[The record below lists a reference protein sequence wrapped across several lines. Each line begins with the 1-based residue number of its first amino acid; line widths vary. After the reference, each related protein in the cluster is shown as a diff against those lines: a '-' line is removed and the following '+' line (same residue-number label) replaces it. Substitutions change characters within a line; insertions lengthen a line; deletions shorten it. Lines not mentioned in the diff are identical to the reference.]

1 MAGPATPVA
10 PHERQPLIDALRG
23 LALAGVL
30 LANLGYLSLYDFTTD
45 AARAGM
51 ASAPFDLIAL
61 KAMEWL
67 VNSKAITVFSLLFGL
82 GFAIQ
87 LERAQARGA
96 GGLRHYLR
104 RLGWLL
110 AIGLAHSYFIWWGDI
125 LTIYAAVGLLLV
137 LFRHAPDRLLLW
149 GGLFI
154 AVLLP
159 TLIGPWMN
167 ALLDGESQRASIYA
181 RSLVAFQ
188 SSSWRETF
196 AANTALVH
204 WTRLMNWSLI
214 CFVLGR
220 FLLGYWAGRR
230 QLLQRAEQHLPLLRR
245 ILWVAAASALVAGG
259 LLLLCNANPEWREQT
274 WGRLL
279 RGSMFRLTPLAL
291 AVAYVAA
298 FALLFQRTRWRAA
311 LGLLAPLGRMAL
323 TNYLVQSVLG
333 IALFYGIGLGIGPWT
348 GTVGWLLAWLGIL
361 AAQIAFSHFWLARFR
376 YGPCEWAWRSLT
388 YGKWQP
394 IRLPR
399 VALAS

>member
-1 MAGPATPVA
+1 MPGPAAPVA

-30 LANLGYLSLYDFTTD
+30 LANLGYLSLYDFTTE
-45 AARAGM
+45 AARA
-51 ASAPFDLIAL
+51 ALPSAAFDHIAL
-61 KAMEWL
+61 TAMEWL

-87 LERAQARGA
+87 LERAQARGV
-96 GGLRHYLR
+96 GGIRHYLR

-110 AIGLAHSYFIWWGDI
+110 LIGLAHSYLIWWGDI
-125 LTIYAAVGLLLV
+125 LTIYAVVGLLLV
-137 LFRHAPDRLLLW
+137 VFRHLPDRWLLW

-159 TLIGPWMN
+159 GLIGPWLN
-167 ALLDGESQRASIYA
+167 SVLDGESQRSAIYA
-181 RSLVAFQ
+181 RSLLAFL
-188 SSSWRETF
+188 SDSWRDSY

-204 WTRLMNWSLI
+204 WTRLMNWSLV

-245 ILWVAAASALVAGG
+245 ILVGAAVVALVAG
-259 LLLLCNANPEWREQT
+259 LLLMLCNANPEWREHT
-274 WGRLL
+274 PGRLL
-279 RGSMFRLTPLAL
+279 RSTSFRLLPLSL
-291 AVAYVAA
+291 AVAYVAL
-298 FALLFQRTRWRAA
+298 FALLFQRAAWRRV
-311 LGLLAPLGRMAL
+311 LGVMAPLGRMAL
-323 TNYLVQSVLG
+323 TNYLMQSVLG
-333 IALFYGIGLGIGPWT
+333 IFLFYGIGLGIGPWT
-348 GTVGWLLAWLGIL
+348 GASGWLLAWLGIL
-361 AAQIAFSHFWLARFR
+361 AAQIVFSHLWLARFR

-394 IRLPR
+394 IRR
-399 VALAS
+399 AGVALAS

>member
-1 MAGPATPVA
+1 MPGPAAPVA

-30 LANLGYLSLYDFTTD
+30 LANLGYLSLYDFTTEASRASLPT
-45 AARAGM
+45 AA
-51 ASAPFDLIAL
+51 FDHFAL
-61 KAMEWL
+61 TAMEWL

-87 LERAQARGA
+87 LERAQARGS
-96 GGLRHYLR
+96 GGLRHYLQ

-110 AIGLAHSYFIWWGDI
+110 VIGLAHSYFIWWGDI
-125 LTIYAAVGLLLV
+125 LTIYAVIGLLLV
-137 LFRHAPDRLLLW
+137 LFRRAPDGVLLW
-149 GGLFI
+149 GGMFI

-159 TLIGPWMN
+159 ALISPWLN
-167 ALLDGESQRASIYA
+167 SVLDGESQRSSIYA
-181 RSLVAFQ
+181 SSLLAF
-188 SSSWRETF
+188 SADSWRDTF

-204 WTRLMNWSLI
+204 WTRLMNWSLV

-230 QLLQRAEQHLPLLRR
+230 QLLQRATEHLPLLRR
-245 ILWVAAASALVAGG
+245 ILVGALIVAVLAGAV
-259 LLLLCNANPEWREQT
+259 LWLFNANPGWREQT
-274 WGRLL
+274 AGRLL
-279 RGSMFRLTPLAL
+279 RGSVLRLAPLAL
-291 AVAYVAA
+291 AIAYAAA
-298 FALLFQRTRWRAA
+298 FALLFQHTRWRRV
-311 LGLLAPLGRMAL
+311 LGILAPLGQMAL
-323 TNYLVQSVLG
+323 TNYLLQSVLG
-333 IALFYGIGLGIGPWT
+333 IFLFYGIGLGIGPNT
-348 GTVGWLLAWLGIL
+348 GLSGWLLAWLGIL
-361 AAQIAFSHFWLARFR
+361 LAQILFSHFWLARFR

>member
-1 MAGPATPVA
+1 MPGTAAPVA

-30 LANLGYLSLYDFTTD
+30 MANLGYLSLYDFTGD
-45 AARAGM
+45 AARA
-51 ASAPFDLIAL
+51 ALPTAAFDLAVL
-61 KAMEWL
+61 KAMELL
-67 VNSKAITVFSLLFGL
+67 VSSKAITLFSLLFGL

-96 GGLRHYLR
+96 GGLRHYLQ

-110 AIGLAHSYFIWWGDI
+110 IIGLAHSYLIWWGDI
-125 LTIYAAVGLLLV
+125 LTIYAVVGLLLV
-137 LFRHAPDRLLLW
+137 LFRHAPDRWLLW

-159 TLIGPWMN
+159 GLIGPWLN
-167 ALLDGESQRASIYA
+167 SVIDGESQRSSIYA
-181 RSLVAFQ
+181 RSLLAFV
-188 SSSWRETF
+188 SDSWRDTF

-220 FLLGYWAGRR
+220 FLIGYWAGRR
-230 QLLQRAEQHLPLLRR
+230 QLLQRAEDHLPLLRR
-245 ILWVAAASALVAGG
+245 ILIGALAVAIVAGA
-259 LLLLCNANPEWREQT
+259 LLLLCNANPDWREHMA
-274 WGRLL
+274 GRLL
-279 RGSMFRLTPLAL
+279 RSTVFRLAPLAL
-291 AVAYVAA
+291 AIAYAA
-298 FALLFQRTRWRAA
+298 GFVLLFQRAAWRRVLMGLA
-311 LGLLAPLGRMAL
+311 LLGRMAL
-323 TNYLVQSVLG
+323 TNYLMQSVLG
-333 IALFYGIGLGIGPWT
+333 IFLFYGIGLGIGPWT
-348 GTVGWLLAWLGIL
+348 GLTGWLLAWFGIL

-388 YGKWQP
+388 YGKLQP
-394 IRLPR
+394 IRRPR

>member
-1 MAGPATPVA
+1 MPGTAAPVA

-30 LANLGYLSLYDFTTD
+30 MANLGYLSLYDFTGD
-45 AARAGM
+45 AARA
-51 ASAPFDLIAL
+51 ALPTAAFDLVVL
-61 KAMEWL
+61 KAMELL
-67 VNSKAITVFSLLFGL
+67 VSSKAITLFSLLFGL

-96 GGLRHYLR
+96 GGLRHYLQ

-110 AIGLAHSYFIWWGDI
+110 IIGLAHSYLIWWGDI
-125 LTIYAAVGLLLV
+125 LTIYAVVGLLLV
-137 LFRHAPDRLLLW
+137 LFRHAPDRWLLW

-159 TLIGPWMN
+159 GLIGPWLN
-167 ALLDGESQRASIYA
+167 SVIDGESQRSSIYA
-181 RSLVAFQ
+181 RSLLAFV
-188 SSSWRETF
+188 SDSWRDTY

-220 FLLGYWAGRR
+220 FLIGYWAGRR
-230 QLLQRAEQHLPLLRR
+230 QLLQRAEDHLPLLRR
-245 ILWVAAASALVAGG
+245 ILIGALVVAVVAGA
-259 LLLLCNANPEWREQT
+259 LLLLCNANPGWREHVA
-274 WGRLL
+274 GRLL
-279 RGSMFRLTPLAL
+279 RSTVFRLAPLAL
-291 AVAYVAA
+291 AIAYAA
-298 FALLFQRTRWRAA
+298 GFVLLFQRATWRR
-311 LGLLAPLGRMAL
+311 LLMVLAPLGRMAL
-323 TNYLVQSVLG
+323 TNYLMQSVLG
-333 IALFYGIGLGIGPWT
+333 IFLFYGIGLGIGPWT
-348 GTVGWLLAWLGIL
+348 GLTGWLLAWFGIL
-361 AAQIAFSHFWLARFR
+361 AAQIVFSHLWLARFR

-388 YGKWQP
+388 YGKLQP